1 MNFLGPPAPIRPLQN
16 RTQPGM
22 LPLAMKNR
30 IGLIVLV
37 LICLGLAIALVMGK
51 KQASDQQQVATE
63 RIGSLSNQWV
73 QAEEKLE
80 KQVNVNA
87 MYEKDMEAQ
96 RKTLVELTNQV
107 SRTEASLSQ
116 ANVDLETTKNAL
128 SASQQEVAKRDA
140 RITELE
146 TQNQALDKQALDL
159 SNSITNLN
167 LQIADTQKK
176 LAASEGDKA
185 FLETELKRLMGEKAE
200 LERQFNDLSALRA
213 QVAKIKEELNIARRI
228 DWIRRGIFASNE
240 QKGAQKLM
248 QGVAALP
255 PQQKASKPAY
265 DLNVEVSADGS
276 VKVIPPLTARP
287 EATNSPTAR

>member
-1 MNFLGPPAPIRPLQN
+1 MR
-16 RTQPGM
+16 
-22 LPLAMKNR
+22 NR

-37 LICLGLAIALVMGK
+37 LICLGLAIALVVGN
-51 KQASDQQQVATE
+51 KQAGDQQQQSTE
-63 RIGSLSNQWV
+63 RIASLSNKWV
-73 QAEEKLE
+73 EAEDKLE

-87 MYEKDMEAQ
+87 LYEKDMETQ
-96 RKTLVELTNQV
+96 RKALTDLTNEV
-107 SRTEASLSQ
+107 NRTSASLTQ
-116 ANVDLETTKNAL
+116 TTSELDKTKQSLNEA
-128 SASQQEVAKRDA
+128 QQEVAKRDTKIA
-140 RITELE
+140 ELE

-176 LAASEGDKA
+176 LTASEGDKA

-200 LERQFNDLSALRA
+200 LERQFNDLTVLRA

-228 DWIRRGIFASNE
+228 EWIRRGIFARNE

-248 QGVAALP
+248 QGFASLP
-255 PQQKASKPAY
+255 PEPRTGTAPTKPAY

-276 VKVIPPLTARP
+276 VKVIPPLNTPP
-287 EATNSPTAR
+287 EATNSPPAK